1 MREEFGFIAI
11 IIKLK
16 RIFKEFFSQSI
27 WTKILHRFTII
38 NSVRHTKFYITP
50 AKGLRDINFTNI

>member
-16 RIFKEFFSQSI
+16 RIFKEFFLNRSGRKFCTGLQLLI
-27 WTKILHRFTII
+27 AFVILIFI
-38 NSVRHTKFYITP
+38 
-50 AKGLRDINFTNI
+50 